1 MKKTILILLA
11 AVLAL
16 PLPAQSRYSVYKT
29 KGSVQVCP
37 KSEKDWTV
45 PDRNR
50 DLQLGD
56 RLQLADGSA
65 ITIFDS
71 SNSLLYTY
79 ETPGEC
85 TVMEAVRS
93 VRDKAGSRTGA
104 VNAEMKRS
112 IEGRGSDP
120 NAYGVLGASFRGQG
134 EASYTDSL
142 AVRLLQFAE
151 AEKGGSQLAL
161 TLEPDEDAT
170 VFRLRNA
177 SAVPVYVNVLC
188 VKGGE
193 RTVCLEF
200 DGKEGSEGVL
210 LDAGAEIVL
219 EQYPFVRQE
228 GARYLAYG
236 TVRSYDT
243 RSLQRA
249 LRRGDGTDALTTG
262 FVF

>member
-11 AVLAL
+11 ALLTL
-16 PLPAQSRYSVYKT
+16 PLAAQSRYSVYKT
-29 KGSVQVCP
+29 KGTVRVCP
-37 KSEKDWTV
+37 KAENAWADAT
-45 PDRNR
+45 RNR
-50 DLQLGD
+50 ELQLGD
-56 RLQLADGSA
+56 RLQLADNA
-65 ITIFDS
+65 AVTIFDS

-112 IEGRGSDP
+112 IESHGSDP
-120 NAYGVLGASFRGQG
+120 GYGVLGASFRGSG
-134 EASYTDSL
+134 EASFTDSL
-142 AVRLLQFAE
+142 SVSLRMLAGAGK
-151 AEKGGSQLAL
+151 ANAQLAL
-161 TLEPDEDAT
+161 TLEADGDAA
-170 VFRLRNA
+170 VFRLRNN
-177 SAVPVYVNVLC
+177 SPTPLYVNILRVS
-188 VKGGE
+188 GE
-193 RTVCLEF
+193 EMTVCLEF

-219 EQYPFVRQE
+219 EQYPFVVQE

-236 TVRSYDT
+236 TVRGYDT

-249 LRRGDGTDALTTG
+249 LRRDGENALTTG
-262 FVF
+262 FVY

>member
-11 AVLAL
+11 ALLAL
-16 PLPAQSRYSVYKT
+16 PLAAQSRYSVYKT
-29 KGSVQVCP
+29 KGTVRVCP
-37 KSEKDWTV
+37 KAESAWADAT
-45 PDRNR
+45 RNR
-50 DLQLGD
+50 ELQLGD
-56 RLQLADGSA
+56 RLQLADNA
-65 ITIFDS
+65 AVTIFDS

-112 IEGRGSDP
+112 IESHGSDP
-120 NAYGVLGASFRGQG
+120 GYGVLGASFRGSG
-134 EASYTDSL
+134 EASFTDSL
-142 AVRLLQFAE
+142 SVSLRRLKAN
-151 AEKGGSQLAL
+151 AQLAL
-161 TLEPDEDAT
+161 TLEADGDAA

-177 SAVPVYVNVLC
+177 SAVPLYVNVLR
-188 VKGGE
+188 VSGE
-193 RTVCLEF
+193 EMTVCLEF

-210 LDAGAEIVL
+210 LDAGAEILL
-219 EQYPFVRQE
+219 EQYPFVVQE

-236 TVRSYDT
+236 TVRGYDT

-249 LRRGDGTDALTTG
+249 LRRDGENALTTG
-262 FVF
+262 FVY

>member
-11 AVLAL
+11 ALL
-16 PLPAQSRYSVYKT
+16 TLSLTAQSRYSVYKT
-29 KGSVQVCP
+29 KGTVRVCP
-37 KSEKDWTV
+37 KAESAWADAT
-45 PDRNR
+45 RNGE
-50 DLQLGD
+50 LQLGD
-56 RLQLADGSA
+56 RLQLADNA
-65 ITIFDS
+65 AVTIFDS

-112 IEGRGSDP
+112 IESHGSDP
-120 NAYGVLGASFRGQG
+120 GYGVLGASFRGSG
-134 EASYTDSL
+134 EASFTDSL
-142 AVRLLQFAE
+142 SVSLRRLKAN
-151 AEKGGSQLAL
+151 AQLAL
-161 TLEPDEDAT
+161 TLEADGDAA
-170 VFRLRNA
+170 VFRLRNN
-177 SAVPVYVNVLC
+177 SPIPLYVNVLR
-188 VKGGE
+188 VSGE
-193 RTVCLEF
+193 EMTVCLEF

-219 EQYPFVRQE
+219 EQYPFVVQE

-236 TVRSYDT
+236 TVRGYDT

-249 LRRGDGTDALTTG
+249 LRRDGGNALTTG
-262 FVF
+262 FVY

>member
-11 AVLAL
+11 ALLAL
-16 PLPAQSRYSVYKT
+16 PLAAQSRYSVYKT
-29 KGSVQVCP
+29 KGTVRVCP
-37 KSEKDWTV
+37 KAENAWADAT
-45 PDRNR
+45 RNR
-50 DLQLGD
+50 ELQLGD
-56 RLQLADGSA
+56 RLQLADNA
-65 ITIFDS
+65 AVTIFDS

-112 IEGRGSDP
+112 IESHGSDP
-120 NAYGVLGASFRGQG
+120 GYGVLGASFRGSG
-134 EASYTDSL
+134 EASFTDSL
-142 AVRLLQFAE
+142 SVSLRRLKAN
-151 AEKGGSQLAL
+151 AQLAL
-161 TLEPDEDAT
+161 TLEADGDAA

-177 SAVPVYVNVLC
+177 SAVPLYVNVLR
-188 VKGGE
+188 VSGE
-193 RTVCLEF
+193 EMTVCLEF

-210 LDAGAEIVL
+210 LDAGAEILL
-219 EQYPFVRQE
+219 EQYPFVVQE

-236 TVRSYDT
+236 TVRGYDT

-249 LRRGDGTDALTTG
+249 LRRDGENALTTG
-262 FVF
+262 FVY